1 VPIFFRAGCSLWQS
15 TTPVCPC
22 AAATPNVSR
31 SMMSH
36 RQTWRLSQDAG
47 KNSGECSVCHAVRQL
62 HLKDGTVHQHG
73 PRDNRCPGSGKPPA
87 ILHVPPPQHS
97 SSATATG
104 LQPSSPDTLS
114 QSQSLF
120 TQTQQQL
127 TTQQPH
133 QRTTVDHPDLPGNI
147 IKHIP
152 RSARL
157 HCAVQLTKAIKIV
170 ITQPD
175 DPAAW
180 SSLLDYDKLLLLA
193 PPRSGRKHN
202 VANVLKKRTMDA
214 VCLRVPGLPTSL
226 QDKVLLHVSTKD

>member
-1 VPIFFRAGCSLWQS
+1 MELFTSMDRATTAAPDLVSHQPSYTCRHRS
-15 TTPVCPC
+15 T
-22 AAATPNVSR
+22 
-31 SMMSH
+31 
-36 RQTWRLSQDAG
+36 RL
-47 KNSGECSVCHAVRQL
+47 R
-62 HLKDGTVHQHG
+62 
-73 PRDNRCPGSGKPPA
+73 
-87 ILHVPPPQHS
+87 
-97 SSATATG
+97 
-104 LQPSSPDTLS
+104 LQPPGCNLAHQIRCHSLK
-114 QSQSLF
+114 SLF

-157 HCAVQLTKAIKIV
+157 HCTVQLTKAIKIV
-170 ITQPD
+170 IAQPD
-175 DPAAW
+175 DTAAW